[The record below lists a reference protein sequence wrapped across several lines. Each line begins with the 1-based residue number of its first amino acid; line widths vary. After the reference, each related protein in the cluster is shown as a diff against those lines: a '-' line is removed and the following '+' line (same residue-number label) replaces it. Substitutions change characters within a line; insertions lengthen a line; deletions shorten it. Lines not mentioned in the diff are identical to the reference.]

1 MVGHGPSLRVEN
13 RVPGGDVNPYLAV
26 AALIAAGLHGIEN
39 ELPLDAPFTGNA
51 YGSDVPRVPSTLRE
65 AAELF
70 AASEVAADAFGV
82 EVVEH
87 YANAARVELAAFDS
101 AVTDWERRRG
111 FERL

>member
-1 MVGHGPSLRVEN
+1 M
-13 RVPGGDVNPYLAV
+13 NPYLGV

-39 ELPLDAPFTGNA
+39 ELPLEPELVGNA
-51 YGSDVPRVPSTLRE
+51 YAADAPRVPSTLRE

-70 AASEVAADAFGV
+70 AESAVALDAFGT

-87 YANAARVELAAFDS
+87 YTNAARVELAAFDA